1 MVSQEPALF
10 AATIAEN
17 ILFGKEG
24 ATMDQVIKAAEA
36 ANAHSFVQALPNG
49 YDTHVGLVGIQETAI
64 FLHNIGSSL
73 RLIFAVCDCRLEK
86 GGPNFLEAKSRE
98 LPLQGQ
104 C

>member
-49 YDTHVGLVGIQETAI
+49 YDTHVG
-64 FLHNIGSSL
+64 FW
-73 RLIFAVCDCRLEK
+73 LEFK
-86 GGPNFLEAKSRE
+86 K
-98 LPLQGQ
+98 LQFS
-104 C
+104 CII